1 MRLIYG
7 LFWVGDAN
15 ELHAA
20 KTFILVTSDRWNDRE
35 ILSPFNSDTEEDDF
49 DGFSAQE
56 EARDSDRLAGAAYI
70 EVRSIVRKLR

>member
-1 MRLIYG
+1 MDFLG
-7 LFWVGDAN
+7 GAN

-49 DGFSAQE
+49 DGFNAQE
-56 EARDSDRLAGAAYI
+56 EAQDSDRPAQGSGTFLTGRAIKAKYF
-70 EVRSIVRKLR
+70 